1 MTIQKYQNFLAN
13 DPKDQ
18 FIGKNA
24 QQKMRLKIQLMSTD
38 IFSNQ
43 NL

>member
-13 DPKDQ
+13 DLKDQ
-18 FIGKNA
+18 FIGINT